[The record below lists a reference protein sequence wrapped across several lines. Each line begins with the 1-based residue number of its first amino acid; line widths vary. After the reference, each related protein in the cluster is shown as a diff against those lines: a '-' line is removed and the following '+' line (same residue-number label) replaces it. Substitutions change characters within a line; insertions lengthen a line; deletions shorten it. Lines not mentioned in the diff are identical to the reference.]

1 MKRVL
6 KNSVEEPEKQIFTDE
21 LQIYSGEGF
30 PEHSAPTK
38 DSLLVWWPKFSI
50 SNFSWLL
57 HDLPDAKKFRQD
69 LRDLRYTP

>member
-1 MKRVL
+1 MKCVL

-38 DSLLVWWPKFSI
+38 GFFACLV
-50 SNFSWLL
+50 
-57 HDLPDAKKFRQD
+57 AKVF
-69 LRDLRYTP
+69 YF